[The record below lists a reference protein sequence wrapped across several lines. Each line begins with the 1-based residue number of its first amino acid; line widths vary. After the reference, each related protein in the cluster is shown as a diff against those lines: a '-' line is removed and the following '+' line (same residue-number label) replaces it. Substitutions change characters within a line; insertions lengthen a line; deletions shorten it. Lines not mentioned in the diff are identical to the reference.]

1 MHLTSDKRIWIPDDD
16 DWVNWS
22 GNYEQD
28 QFNEVM
34 PHVSNRDVALDIGA
48 HVGIWSM
55 RLAQNFKRVIAFEP
69 VPKHIECWK
78 RNMSNFISEQSDW
91 GNISTLE
98 TVALGHE
105 NGTAT
110 MKVPNTTNTGMA
122 SLVHEVFN
130 QRTGARWVQPGW
142 ENFPNIQVKTRTL
155 DSYEFHQLDFIK
167 IDVEWFEL
175 RVLQGA
181 ENTIRKHKPIIY
193 IEMHDT
199 EGFNFMKNLDL
210 DYRILYSHGADRL
223 YKVDTS
229 HEWKQHIKKIDK
241 LKGALKNAKG
251 LKSK

>member
-16 DWVNWS
+16 DWITWS
-22 GNYEQD
+22 GDFEQGE
-28 QFNEVM
+28 FNDVM
-34 PHVSNRDVALDIGA
+34 PHISNRDVALDIGA

-78 RNMSNFISEQSDW
+78 RNMSNSINEQSEW

-105 NGTAT
+105 NGTAP

-122 SLVHEVFN
+122 SLVHKVSSNEG
-130 QRTGARWVQPGW
+130 TRWVQPEW
-142 ENFPNIQVKTRTL
+142 ETFPEIVVETRTL
-155 DSYEFHQLDFIK
+155 DSYEFDQLDFIK
-167 IDVEWFEL
+167 IDVEYFER

-181 ENTIRKHKPIIY
+181 ENTIKKHKPIMY
-193 IEMHDT
+193 IEMSDPQAYT
-199 EGFNFMKNLDL
+199 FMKELDL
-210 DYRILYSHGADRL
+210 GYRCFYSHGVNRL

-229 HEWKQHIKKIDK
+229 HEWKQHIEKVDK
-241 LKGALKNAKG
+241 LKDVLKNAK
-251 LKSK
+251 

>member
-16 DWVNWS
+16 DWVNWG

-34 PHVSNRDVALDIGA
+34 PHISKWDVALDVGA
-48 HVGIWSM
+48 HVGIWST
-55 RLAQNFKRVIAFEP
+55 RLAQKFKRVISFEP

-78 RNMSNFISEQSDW
+78 QNMSKFISEHSEW
-91 GNISTLE
+91 GNVSTLE

-105 NGTAT
+105 NGTAP
-110 MKVPNTTNTGMA
+110 MKVPNTTNSGMA
-122 SLVHEVFN
+122 SLVYEVFN
-130 QRTGARWVQPGW
+130 QRTGDRWVQPEW
-142 ENFPNIQVKTRTL
+142 ETFPEIVVETRTL
-155 DSYEFHQLDFIK
+155 DSYEFDQLDFIK

-210 DYRILYSHGADRL
+210 DYRIFYSHGADRL

-229 HEWKQHIKKIDK
+229 REWKQHIKKIDN
-241 LKGALKNAKG
+241 LKEVLKDV
-251 LKSK
+251 KSK

>member
-78 RNMSNFISEQSDW
+78 QNMTKFISEQSEW

-105 NGTAT
+105 NGTAP

-122 SLVHEVFN
+122 SLVYEVFN

-142 ENFPNIQVKTRTL
+142 ETFPEIVVETRTL
-155 DSYEFHQLDFIK
+155 DSYEFDQLDFIK

-181 ENTIRKHKPIIY
+181 ENTIRKHKPIMY
-193 IEMHDT
+193 IEMSDPQAYT
-199 EGFNFMKNLDL
+199 FMKELDL
-210 DYRILYSHGADRL
+210 GYRCFYSHGVNRL

-229 HEWKQHIKKIDK
+229 HEWKQHIEKVDK
-241 LKGALKNAKG
+241 LKKIM
-251 LKSK
+251 KSVNG

>member
-22 GNYEQD
+22 GDYEQA
-28 QFNEVM
+28 QFNDVM
-34 PHVSNRDVALDIGA
+34 PHISKWDVALDVGA
-48 HVGIWSM
+48 HVGIWST
-55 RLAQNFKRVIAFEP
+55 RLAERFKRVIAFEP

-78 RNMSNFISEQSDW
+78 QNMSRFISEHSEW
-91 GNISTLE
+91 GNISILE

-130 QRTGARWVQPGW
+130 QRTGARWVQPEW
-142 ENFPNIQVKTRTL
+142 ETFPEIVVETRTL
-155 DSYEFHQLDFIK
+155 DSYEFDQLDFIK

-181 ENTIRKHKPIIY
+181 ENTIKKHKPIIY

-199 EGFNFMKNLDL
+199 EGFNFIENLDIG
-210 DYRILYSHGADRL
+210 YRIFYSNGMNRL
-223 YKVDTS
+223 YKSNTVL
-229 HEWKQHIKKIDK
+229 EE
-241 LKGALKNAKG
+241 LKEILKNEK
-251 LKSK
+251 

>member
-78 RNMSNFISEQSDW
+78 KNMSNFISEQSKW

-105 NGTAT
+105 NGTAP
-110 MKVPNTTNTGMA
+110 MKVPNTTISSCCST
-122 SLVHEVFN
+122 LLYEVFN
-130 QRTGARWVQPGW
+130 QRTGARWVQSGW

-229 HEWKQHIKKIDK
+229 REWKQHIKNIDK
-241 LKGALKNAKG
+241 LKGVLKDV
-251 LKSK
+251 KSK

>member
-16 DWVNWS
+16 DWITWS
-22 GNYEQD
+22 GDFEQGE
-28 QFNEVM
+28 FNDVM
-34 PHVSNRDVALDIGA
+34 PHISNRDVALDIGA

-78 RNMSNFISEQSDW
+78 RNMSKFISEQSEW

-122 SLVHEVFN
+122 SLVHESN
-130 QRTGARWVQPGW
+130 PKTGDRWVQPEW
-142 ENFPNIQVKTRTL
+142 ENFPKIEVETRTL
-155 DSYEFHQLDFIK
+155 DSYEFDQLDFIK

-181 ENTIRKHKPIIY
+181 ENTIRKHKPIMY

-199 EGFNFMKNLDL
+199 QAYTFMKNLDL
-210 DYRILYSHGADRL
+210 NYRILYSHGADRL

-229 HEWKQHIKKIDK
+229 HEWKQHITKIDK
-241 LKGALKNAKG
+241 LKKVLKNVVHKA
-251 LKSK
+251 

>member
-16 DWVNWS
+16 DWVNWG

-78 RNMSNFISEQSDW
+78 KNMSKFISEQSEW

-105 NGTAT
+105 NGTAP

-122 SLVHEVFN
+122 SLVYEVFN
-130 QRTGARWVQPGW
+130 QRTGERWVQPEW
-142 ENFPNIQVKTRTL
+142 ETFPEIVVETRTL
-155 DSYEFHQLDFIK
+155 DSYEFDQLDFIK
-167 IDVEWFEL
+167 IDVEWFEI

-181 ENTIRKHKPIIY
+181 ENTIRKHKPIMY
-193 IEMHDT
+193 IEMSDPQAYT
-199 EGFNFMKNLDL
+199 FMKELDL
-210 DYRILYSHGADRL
+210 GYRILYSHGVNRL

-229 HEWKQHIKKIDK
+229 REWKQHIKKIDK
-241 LKGALKNAKG
+241 LKGVLKDAKG
-251 LKSK
+251 LKSQ

>member
-1 MHLTSDKRIWIPDDD
+1 MQLTSDKRIWIPDDD
-16 DWVNWS
+16 DWITWS
-22 GNYEQD
+22 GDYEQA
-28 QFNEVM
+28 QFNDVM
-34 PHVSNRDVALDIGA
+34 PHISKWDVALDVGA
-48 HVGIWSM
+48 HVGIWST
-55 RLAQNFKRVIAFEP
+55 RLAERFKRVIAFEP

-78 RNMSNFISEQSDW
+78 QNMSKFISEHNEW

-122 SLVHEVFN
+122 SLVHESN
-130 QRTGARWVQPGW
+130 QKTGDRWVQPEW
-142 ENFPNIQVKTRTL
+142 ENFPKIEVKTRTL
-155 DSYEFHQLDFIK
+155 DSYEFDQLDFIK

-181 ENTIRKHKPIIY
+181 ENTIRKHKPIMY
-193 IEMHDT
+193 IEMSDT
-199 EGFNFMKNLDL
+199 EAYTFMKNLDL

-229 HEWKQHIKKIDK
+229 REWKQHIKKIDK
-241 LKGALKNAKG
+241 LKGVLRDVKG

>member
-16 DWVNWS
+16 DWIHWG
-22 GNYEQD
+22 GNYEQVE
-28 QFNEVM
+28 FNNVM
-34 PHVSNRDVALDIGA
+34 PHVSKRDVALDIGA

-55 RLAQNFKRVIAFEP
+55 RLAERFKKLIAFEP
-69 VPKHIECWK
+69 VPKHQECWK
-78 RNMSNFISEQSDW
+78 QNMLMYTDPRNYPEKTI
-91 GNISTLE
+91 TLE

-105 NGTAT
+105 NGTAP

-122 SLVHEVFN
+122 SLVYEVFN
-130 QRTGARWVQPGW
+130 QRTGARWVQPEW
-142 ENFPNIQVKTRTL
+142 ETFPEIEVETRTL
-155 DSYEFHQLDFIK
+155 DSYEFDQVDFIK

-199 EGFNFMKNLDL
+199 EGFNFMKNLGL
-210 DYRILYSHGADRL
+210 NYRSLYAHAADRL

-229 HEWKQHIKKIDK
+229 HEWKQHIKKIDN
-241 LKGALKNAKG
+241 LKGL
-251 LKSK
+251 LKSSK

>member
-1 MHLTSDKRIWIPDDD
+1 MHLTSDKRIWIPDDE
-16 DWVNWS
+16 DWVNWG
-22 GNYEQD
+22 GNFEQD

-34 PHVSNRDVALDIGA
+34 PHISNRDVALDVGA

-78 RNMSNFISEQSDW
+78 KNMSNFISEQSEW

-122 SLVHEVFN
+122 SIVHKVSSNE
-130 QRTGARWVQPGW
+130 GSRWVQPEW
-142 ENFPNIQVKTRTL
+142 ETFPNIQVKTKTL

-167 IDVEWFEL
+167 IDVEWFEH

-181 ENTIRKHKPIIY
+181 ENTIRKHKPIMY
-193 IEMHDT
+193 IEMSDPQAYT
-199 EGFNFMKNLDL
+199 FMKTLDL
-210 DYRILYSHGADRL
+210 GYRSLYAHGADRL

-229 HEWKQHIKKIDK
+229 REWKQHIKKVDK
-241 LKGALKNAKG
+241 LKDL
-251 LKSK
+251 LKSAK

>member
-78 RNMSNFISEQSDW
+78 RNMSNFISEQSEW

-105 NGTAT
+105 NGTAP

-122 SLVHEVFN
+122 SLVYEVFN
-130 QRTGARWVQPGW
+130 QRTGARWVQPEW
-142 ENFPNIQVKTRTL
+142 ETFPEIVVETRTL
-155 DSYEFHQLDFIK
+155 DSYEFDQLDFIK

-181 ENTIRKHKPIIY
+181 ENTIRKHKPIMY
-193 IEMHDT
+193 IEMNDT
-199 EGFNFMKNLDL
+199 EAYIFMKNLDL
-210 DYRILYSHGADRL
+210 GYNIFYASELNRL
-223 YKVDTS
+223 YKAAENRTYS
-229 HEWKQHIKKIDK
+229 QSISQMLHYSKHREKIE
-241 LKGALKNAKG
+241 KNII
-251 LKSK
+251 

>member
-16 DWVNWS
+16 DWHKW
-22 GNYEQD
+22 GADWEQIEFD
-28 QFNEVM
+28 EIMN
-34 PHVSNRDVALDIGA
+34 HHITKWDVALDIGA

-55 RLAQNFKRVIAFEP
+55 KLAERFKKVIAFEP

-78 RNMSNFISEQSDW
+78 QNMSKFISEHNEW
-91 GNISTLE
+91 GNISILE

-105 NGTAT
+105 NGTAP

-130 QRTGARWVQPGW
+130 QRTGDRWVQPGW
-142 ENFPNIQVKTRTL
+142 ENFPEIVVETKTL
-155 DSYEFHQLDFIK
+155 DSYEFDQLDFIK

-193 IEMHDT
+193 IEMHDI
-199 EGFNFMKNLDL
+199 EGFNFIEDL
-210 DYRILYSHGADRL
+210 DIGYRIFYSNGMNRL
-223 YKVDTS
+223 YKSNTIL
-229 HEWKQHIKKIDK
+229 EE
-241 LKGALKNAKG
+241 LKEILKNEK
-251 LKSK
+251 

>member
-1 MHLTSDKRIWIPDDD
+1 MHLTSDKRIWIPDDE
-16 DWVNWS
+16 DWVNWG
-22 GNYEQD
+22 GNFEQD

-34 PHVSNRDVALDIGA
+34 PHISNRDVALDVGA

-78 RNMSNFISEQSDW
+78 KNMSKFISERGEW

-122 SLVHEVFN
+122 SIVHKVSSNE
-130 QRTGARWVQPGW
+130 GSRWVQPEW
-142 ENFPNIQVKTRTL
+142 ETFPNIQVKTKTL

-167 IDVEWFEL
+167 IDVEWFEH

-181 ENTIRKHKPIIY
+181 ENTIRKHKPIMY
-193 IEMHDT
+193 IEMSDPQAYT
-199 EGFNFMKNLDL
+199 FMKTLDL
-210 DYRILYSHGADRL
+210 GYRSLYAHGADRL

-229 HEWKQHIKKIDK
+229 REWKQHIKKVDK
-241 LKGALKNAKG
+241 LKDL
-251 LKSK
+251 LKSAK